1 MRACVRMCMCTHT
14 YTAYIGGGGSI
25 YQNQMS
31 MLHTK
36 THIKCIVYHHET
48 ASPYDITVIVEN
60 DEFIDEF
67 GIDENVVNWDF
78 EKYPLYLSEQSDNR
92 IAIILRLC
100 GVKFDYSD
108 GPTAYTWVQLW

>member
-1 MRACVRMCMCTHT
+1 MRAYVYVYVYARIHGV
-14 YTAYIGGGGSI
+14 YWWWWFYLSESNVYVA
-25 YQNQMS
+25 
-31 MLHTK
+31 
-36 THIKCIVYHHET
+36 HIKCIVYHHET

-92 IAIILRLC
+92 IAIILKLC

>member
-1 MRACVRMCMCTHT
+1 MCMCTHT

-67 GIDENVVNWDF
+67 GIDENVVNWVLRSTHYICRNNLIT
-78 EKYPLYLSEQSDNR
+78 ESLLS
-92 IAIILRLC
+92 
-100 GVKFDYSD
+100 
-108 GPTAYTWVQLW
+108 